1 MEIDNLVSEGTTV
14 KEGTNKETKK
24 FSPEYKLVEDYFNP
38 NPLTSK
44 TCTMS
49 RISKK
54 LSYQH

>member
-1 MEIDNLVSEGTTV
+1 MAIDTLVSNVKTV
-14 KEGTNKETKK
+14 KEGKNNEPKK

-38 NPLTSK
+38 NPLTTK